1 MDDQIDKLQLQ
12 MLERRKSFGNGWKG
26 KKDSLIMERKRIDYS
41 KKRALITVRH

>member
-1 MDDQIDKLQLQ
+1 MDDRIDKLQLQ